1 MKNNENFS
9 YEKHFKENFW
19 FSKWCYLTIISTLFF
34 NITKPIGYVIK
45 ADSKNLT
52 AFFFKIQKL
61 IVADTKT
68 TAIIRNVTVY
78 SAVFPFFFK

>member
-1 MKNNENFS
+1 MMLFNNNIYS
-9 YEKHFKENFW
+9 
-19 FSKWCYLTIISTLFF
+19 FF

-78 SAVFPFFFK
+78 SAVFPFFFLNNQITVDAISL